1 MGRLSRRLR
10 SPKRTVAALSVAV
23 LLTACEGTSSDV
35 PDRDFAAPPF
45 EPIKVPGPERCV
57 GMERENSV
65 SDDSDRLPKV
75 DTPCFNEERTV
86 DASQIAGPAV
96 INPWASWCGPCRK
109 EMPMLAEAAR
119 SNPDVQF
126 VSVNVQDGGDNAAA
140 LLAETGV
147 TYPQLVD
154 DDAVVLRYTRVP
166 GLPVTLALDADGVV
180 VDRVIGEVSEEELAT
195 MLDSLTGPE

>member
-1 MGRLSRRLR
+1 
-10 SPKRTVAALSVAV
+10 
-23 LLTACEGTSSDV
+23 
-35 PDRDFAAPPF
+35 
-45 EPIKVPGPERCV
+45 
-57 GMERENSV
+57 
-65 SDDSDRLPKV
+65 
-75 DTPCFNEERTV
+75 
-86 DASQIAGPAV
+86 
-96 INPWASWCGPCRK
+96 
-109 EMPMLAEAAR
+109 MLAEAAR

>member
-1 MGRLSRRLR
+1 MGRLRRTGYL
-10 SPKRTVAALSVAV
+10 PKRTLVGVSLVV
-23 LLTACEGTSSDV
+23 LLTACDGTLNDV

-45 EPIKVPGPERCV
+45 EPIKVPGLERCV
-57 GMERENSV
+57 GMEHENSV
-65 SDDSDRLPKV
+65 SDSSDRLPKA
-75 DTPCFNEERTV
+75 DLPCFNEAGTV
-86 DASQIAGPAV
+86 DASQLAGPAV
-96 INPWASWCGPCRK
+96 VNLWASWCGPCRK
-109 EMPMLAEAAR
+109 EMPMLAAAAR
-119 SNPDVQF
+119 SNPGVQF
-126 VSVNVQDGGDNAAA
+126 VGVNTQDGGENAAE
-140 LLAETGV
+140 LLAKTGV